1 MYGKPNQYYAQSKG
15 IHEEGHSRRIVRLV
29 AISYGPGSWLLPS
42 HHQYQHEDRQ
52 NHLLHEHDMDLVV
65 LLRLD
70 FSKSLYSPSF
80 QR

>member
-1 MYGKPNQYYAQSKG
+1 MPNQKC
-15 IHEEGHSRRIVRLV
+15 IHEEGTSTRIVRLV
-29 AISYGPGSWLLPS
+29 AISYGPGSCLLPS
-42 HHQYQHEDRQ
+42 YHQYQHEEDRQ

-70 FSKSLYSPSF
+70 FSESLHSPSF